1 MTHLGTYLFCEI
13 FSQLGIFAQLP
24 FKSFIDI
31 EVFFL
36 SLYNR
41 YITKNYINKF
51 LVIILPK
58 FITKKFNVI

>member
-1 MTHLGTYLFCEI
+1 MTHLGTYLFYEI
-13 FSQLGIFAQLP
+13 LSQLGIFAQLP

-31 EVFFL
+31 EVSF

-41 YITKNYINKF
+41 YITKNYINKI

>member
-1 MTHLGTYLFCEI
+1 MTHLGTYLFYEI
-13 FSQLGIFAQLP
+13 LRQLGIFAQLP

-31 EVFFL
+31 EVSF

-41 YITKNYINKF
+41 YITKNYINKI
-51 LVIILPK
+51 LVIVLPK